1 MVSVKIYVEG
11 GGDSDALRTRCRRG
25 FSKLI
30 ENAGFKGRMPRIV
43 ACGGRRCAYED
54 FCTAVE
60 NATADEFPLLLV
72 DSEAPVSSASWDHLK
87 ARDGWDRPSQATD
100 EHAHLMVQCMEAWFL
115 ADRDVLSKFF
125 GQGFRPNA
133 LPATNNVEEISK
145 EDLSRGLENATR
157 NTRTKGAY
165 DKGKHSFELL
175 GVLNPAKVQD
185 SSRHA
190 RRFFATLKEKSG
202 V

>member
-1 MVSVKIYVEG
+1 MVKVKIYVEG
-11 GGDSDALRTRCRRG
+11 GGESNALRTKCREG

-30 ENAGFKGRMPRIV
+30 ENAGFKSRMPRIV

-72 DSEAPVSSASWDHLK
+72 DSEAMVSSAPWDHLRT
-87 ARDGWDRPSQATD
+87 RDGWDRPSQATD

-115 ADRDVLSKFF
+115 ADRDTLSEFF

-133 LPATNNVEEISK
+133 LPANNNVEEISK

-157 NTRTKGAY
+157 DTRTKGVY

-175 GVLNPAKVQD
+175 AALDSSKVQD
-185 SSRHA
+185 SSQHA
-190 RRFFATLKEKSG
+190 RRFFDTLRRKSS